1 MALFMLSGF
10 DFYRAIKLVNFI
22 RQQTLSAPLQ
32 ESETFKV
39 PEIPVFTEDEQYL
52 QPVLLE
58 DPLLSSLGDFVD
70 DNDDED
76 GDNTPAQ
83 PTGSQGGSTE
93 AGKGG
98 YFLGFSPETLHMF
111 CFSHRAPASD
121 SGSPAATQGNRTLF
135 P

>member
-52 QPVLLE
+52 QPVLPE

-83 PTGSQGGSTE
+83 PTGSQSGSTE

-98 YFLGFSPETLHMF
+98 YFPGILPRNSPHVLLL
-111 CFSHRAPASD
+111 P
-121 SGSPAATQGNRTLF
+121 
-135 P
+135 